1 MDRDGES
8 RLRALG
14 RLVEQRRVALGLR
27 PGELASRARL
37 RNSAAIGGG
46 VVRAFEIAGTAD
58 LVTIVRLVE
67 VLEIDDRVVLKTCGM
82 DLHAL
87 RQHWD
92 EWAAVEVPIT
102 PTLPMSVQSSLATTA
117 YAVPTLRIGGQRM
130 SRVLICRHLM

>member
-46 VVRAFEIAGTAD
+46 VVRAFEIAGKAD

-67 VLEIDDRVVLKTCGM
+67 VLEIDAAAPSAGGAAGASASGAGAVVDAAELV
-82 DLHAL
+82 DD
-87 RQHWD
+87 D
-92 EWAAVEVPIT
+92 EEGEE
-102 PTLPMSVQSSLATTA
+102 
-117 YAVPTLRIGGQRM
+117 GGD
-130 SRVLICRHLM
+130 